1 MYFNFYCIMLS
12 QLRRVAASQTFARAF
27 SSTTSLARDAGTVK
41 FYNTQR
47 GFGFVQPD
55 DGGSDLF
62 FHASGIRGA
71 EMGKYHSAEDD
82 TRVEYDIG
90 EDPRGARAIDVS
102 LEGGDEFNISYGFS
116 RDGDRNGGRG
126 GGRGSD
132 GGW

>member
-1 MYFNFYCIMLS
+1 MLS

-27 SSTTSLARDAGTVK
+27 SSTASLARDAGTVK
-41 FYNTQR
+41 FYNTKK

-55 DGGSDLF
+55 DGGSDIF

-90 EDPRGARAIDVS
+90 EDPKGSRAIDVS
-102 LEGGDEFNISYGFS
+102 LEGGDEFSVSDGFS
-116 RDGDRNGGRG
+116 RGGDRYGGRG
-126 GGRGSD
+126 GDRGRG